1 MSRFAVSGYENR
13 TVSDQFVIFAHSGE
27 YDRLYQVATLSA
39 SAAANG
45 DEVNVI
51 LFFEALRRFVD
62 DDLDDTRFPL
72 SYGGRGVGIE
82 TRMKKAR
89 AHSVSDLI
97 DTARQTGRLK
107 LFACAAQVAFL
118 GFSAADMEGVVDE
131 VISLPNFLGLTKG
144 AHTKLF
150 I

>member
-1 MSRFAVSGYENR
+1 M
-13 TVSDQFVIFAHSGE
+13 
-27 YDRLYQVATLSA
+27 SA

-51 LFFEALRRFVD
+51 LFFEALRRFVN
-62 DDLDDTRFPL
+62 DDLDDTRFPP
-72 SYGGRGVGIE
+72 SYGERGVEIE
-82 TRMKKAR
+82 AQMKKAR

-107 LFACAAQVAFL
+107 LFACAAQVTFM
-118 GFSAADMEGVVDE
+118 GFSAADMDGVVDE
-131 VISLPNFLGLTKG
+131 AISLPNFLRQTKD

>member
-1 MSRFAVSGYENR
+1 MSG
-13 TVSDQFVIFAHSGE
+13 QFVIFAHSGD

-45 DEVNVI
+45 DEVSVI
-51 LFFEALRRFVD
+51 LFFEALWRFVN
-62 DDLDDTRFPL
+62 DDLDDMQFPP
-72 SYGGRGVGIE
+72 SYGERGVEIE
-82 TRMKKAR
+82 SQMKKSR

-107 LFACAAQVAFL
+107 LFACASQVTFL
-118 GFSAADMEGVVDE
+118 GLIADDMDGVVDE
-131 VISLPNFLGLTKG
+131 TISLPNFLRQTKD

>member
-1 MSRFAVSGYENR
+1 MSG
-13 TVSDQFVIFAHSGE
+13 QFVIFAHSGD

-45 DEVNVI
+45 DEVSVI
-51 LFFEALRRFVD
+51 LFFEALWRFVN
-62 DDLDDTRFPL
+62 DDLDDMQFPP
-72 SYGGRGVGIE
+72 SYGERGVE
-82 TRMKKAR
+82 VESQMKKSR

-107 LFACAAQVAFL
+107 LFACAAQVTFL
-118 GFSAADMEGVVDE
+118 GLIADDMDGVVDE
-131 VISLPNFLGLTKG
+131 TISLPNFLRQTKD

>member
-1 MSRFAVSGYENR
+1 MSG
-13 TVSDQFVIFAHSGE
+13 QFVIFAHSGD
-27 YDRLYQVATLSA
+27 YDRLDQVATLSA

-51 LFFEALRRFVD
+51 LFFEALGRFVND
-62 DDLDDTRFPL
+62 NLDDTRFPAT
-72 SYGGRGVGIE
+72 YGERGLEIE
-82 TRMKKAR
+82 AKMEKAR

-107 LFACAAQVAFL
+107 LFACAAQLTFM
-118 GFSAADMEGVVDE
+118 GFSAADMDGVVDE
-131 VISLPNFLGLTKG
+131 VISLPNFLRQTKD